1 MHVAPV
7 SCFTA
12 IGFSGAKLVLN
23 TADPSAVDKARL
35 MSEVAEVLHELEGAV
50 FTGCDVNTSQEDMEL
65 LTDLCPYVLASVGC
79 PTDANEATGHGVYAA
94 IKVGGWGSSSSRAQC
109 QVFWKQCISI
119 TWLWK
124 SPGPYMSDSALRC

>member
-1 MHVAPV
+1 MPPAPPPHA
-7 SCFTA
+7 T
-12 IGFSGAKLVLN
+12 GFSGAKLVLN

-94 IKVGGWGSSSSRAQC
+94 IKVGQGAAGS
-109 QVFWKQCISI
+109 ISVHPACM
-119 TWLWK
+119 WL
-124 SPGPYMSDSALRC
+124 LTVVRH